1 MKNGILSQRELAV
14 LRRAFWVLS
23 DWLDENDPS
32 HIEYNVVYDTLES
45 LRLCLLGLDV

>member
-1 MKNGILSQRELAV
+1 MKNGILSQRELSV

-23 DWLDENDPS
+23 DWLDENEPS
-32 HIEYNVVYDTLES
+32 HVEYDVVYDTVEL